1 MTATFLTSQIAFTLD
16 PRIPHVILVGLPG
29 SGKSTVGPALA
40 ARTSRGFL
48 DFDAE
53 IERREGRT
61 IAQIFAE
68 NGEHY
73 FRQKER
79 ALTEELQAAGNMV
92 LAPGGGWI
100 TDAET
105 VALLR
110 PPARIIYLKVRP
122 EVAIRRLGPDRAARP
137 LLQRPDPLGE
147 MKRLLVQ
154 RAPLYEGA
162 DFTVDTDSVAAPAVA
177 SKAVELVMEFR
188 ARTSL

>member
-1 MTATFLTSQIAFTLD
+1 MTATFLTSQNDFTPD
-16 PRIPHVILVGLPG
+16 PRVPHVVLVGLPG

-40 ARTSRGFL
+40 ARGGRGFL

-53 IERREGRT
+53 IERREGRS

-79 ALTEELQAAGNMV
+79 ALTEELKATGNMV

-100 TDAET
+100 TEPEN

-122 EVAIRRLGPDRAARP
+122 ETALKRLGPERATRP
-137 LLQRPDPLGE
+137 LLLRPDPLGE

-154 RAPLYEGA
+154 RAPLYEAA
-162 DFTVDTDSVAAPAVA
+162 DYTIETDSLAAPVVVT
-177 SKAVELVMEFR
+177 KAAELIVTLRGRSPF
-188 ARTSL
+188 

>member
-1 MTATFLTSQIAFTLD
+1 MTATFLTSQIDFTPD

-29 SGKSTVGPALA
+29 SGKSTVGTSLA
-40 ARTSRGFL
+40 ASTSRGFL

-53 IERREGRT
+53 IERREGRS

-79 ALTEELQAAGNMV
+79 ALTEELRATGNMV

-100 TDAET
+100 TDPET

-122 EVAIRRLGPDRAARP
+122 QTAIARLGPERATRP

-147 MKRLLVQ
+147 MKRLLDQ

-162 DFTVDTDSVAAPAVA
+162 DSTIETDTLAPPLVVTQAA
-177 SKAVELVMEFR
+177 ELARGFR
-188 ARTSL
+188 MRPSS